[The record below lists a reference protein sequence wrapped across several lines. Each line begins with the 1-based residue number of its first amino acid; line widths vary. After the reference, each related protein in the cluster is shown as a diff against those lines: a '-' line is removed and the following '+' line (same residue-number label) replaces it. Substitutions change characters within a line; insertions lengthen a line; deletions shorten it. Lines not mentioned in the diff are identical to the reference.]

1 MGFSRKEFW
10 TGLPCP
16 SSGVFPT
23 QGSNL
28 HVLCLLHW
36 RVGSIPLAPPGKPHH
51 TSTNGLPDF
60 TSPKS
65 HHDVLSQE
73 VTSSTL
79 SGVSKRHYWGKQINL
94 MTWKLILLQIKW
106 LLFFFLT
113 KLRMTQ
119 NSLSR
124 NTDYHKII
132 LNYLWFGRHKSQKE
146 LKELSTTGIVK
157 LSFSKIIHMNKV
169 FYFVFLTQ
177 KNGNRVAV
185 ETLFILV
192 IKHICSWINELL
204 WKNKLSPFISLR
216 NAFPIKNDLCLL

>member
-1 MGFSRKEFW
+1 MGLSRKEFC

-36 RVGSIPLAPPGKPHH
+36 QVGSIPLAPPGKPHH

-65 HHDVLSQE
+65 HHDILSQE
-73 VTSSTL
+73 ITSSTL

-106 LLFFFLT
+106 LLFFFKQNWGWLKIVSQGILIII
-113 KLRMTQ
+113 KLYWIIYGLGDINLRR
-119 NSLSR
+119 NS
-124 NTDYHKII
+124 
-132 LNYLWFGRHKSQKE
+132 
-146 LKELSTTGIVK
+146 
-157 LSFSKIIHMNKV
+157 
-169 FYFVFLTQ
+169 
-177 KNGNRVAV
+177 KN
-185 ETLFILV
+185 
-192 IKHICSWINELL
+192 
-204 WKNKLSPFISLR
+204 
-216 NAFPIKNDLCLL
+216 